1 MKNGSVSSTRMRA
14 PVEIQAGAAANLRY
28 IRSTIEAAHSF
39 TSVPG
44 TGCIAMGAVALV
56 AAALDAAT
64 PLSAFWLA
72 LWVGAAVVA
81 AATALVFMR
90 IKARTQGLSLRRAV
104 VRRFFMTLTPAFVA
118 AAVLTAA
125 LADVVSRETIAG
137 TWLLLYGAGIAAS
150 GAFTIRPV
158 WVAGLAFMAVGATTL
173 LLPEGS
179 APAMLALGF
188 GGIHLALGEVV
199 RRHHGG

>member
-137 TWLLLYGAGIAAS
+137 TWLLLYGVSIVTGGSYSVRLIPAMGAGFMAL
-150 GAFTIRPV
+150 
-158 WVAGLAFMAVGATTL
+158 GLAALASPAAWGDVYMAIA
-173 LLPEGS
+173 
-179 APAMLALGF
+179 F
-188 GGIHLALGEVV
+188 GGLHIVFGLVIW
-199 RRHHGG
+199 RKHGG